1 MSYTV
6 PSAAEFKERH
16 PAFASVADATVNAM
30 LGEASRSV
38 STCWAEGDYQ
48 PAIMYLAAHL
58 IAEEQSG
65 GGPTAASKQGAIR
78 RVKADTV
85 EIEYAG
91 RMSWGQIDAI
101 YGGTVYGRRFVALM
115 QRNSPGVAVV

>member
-30 LGEASRSV
+30 LAEASRSV
-38 STCWAEGDYQ
+38 STCWSADDYAD
-48 PAIMYLAAHL
+48 AIMYLAAHL

-65 GGPTAASKQGAIR
+65 GGITAASKQGAIR

-91 RMSWGQIDAI
+91 RMSWGQLDAI
-101 YGGTVYGRRFVALM
+101 YGSTVYGRRFVALM
-115 QRNSPGVAVV
+115 RRNSPGVAVV